1 MMVMS
6 PKAFKCWRK
15 LEMGGK
21 KASQLTILTRLKQ
34 GWWCFWYCWHSSSL
48 VDPARCCW
56 SLISEVWAGG
66 NKRRKRRSLTCS
78 TEGWRRS
85 GSRRRRRHRRCWR
98 RRFRRWRGWRLVGCW
113 WSLRRRRSTFGF
125 GRGFGHWIRPLILCE
140 VGHDRLGRS
149 RHCLARFWL
158 WRLLFCLGTG
168 FGLGG
173 LQLCIRTRLA
183 IVCTCKEYII
193 YSLDIYEKSKT
204 FS

>member
-1 MMVMS
+1 
-6 PKAFKCWRK
+6 
-15 LEMGGK
+15 MGGE
-21 KASQLTILTRLKQ
+21 KASQLAILTKPKQ
-34 GWWCFWYCWHSSSL
+34 GCWCCWYWRRHSSSL
-48 VDPARCCW
+48 VDPPRCCW
-56 SLISEVWAGG
+56 SLIGEVWAGG
-66 NKRRKRRSLTCS
+66 NKRRKRHSLTCS

-85 GSRRRRRHRRCWR
+85 GSRRRRHRRCWR